1 MRFDPPTRAAIIGCG
16 NMARATVR
24 GILSGFHN
32 TSIEVVCEPSTESYG
47 QMVDVFQA
55 AGRET
60 PANVPDLERMLDEHA
75 SGLDAV
81 YIATPHVLHFSQ
93 AKACLE
99 AGLDVLVEKP
109 MVMNAQE
116 ASSLIEARDRTGRL
130 VVVSFQGSLSPQ
142 VRRAVEMLRSQELG
156 PVQSIS
162 GVVWQNWG
170 GLFADAWRLNPAVS
184 GGGFLFD
191 TGAHM
196 LNTVCD
202 LAGEDFTVISALLDN
217 KGGPVEVNAVI
228 MGRLRSGA
236 LVTINAC
243 GDTAPSC
250 ASDVRV
256 FCSNGVLRTTV
267 WGRSLEIMKCQ
278 PQGWRLTGSSRE
290 EGWEP
295 VDVRDSRGV
304 WEEFL
309 SAREGLIENP
319 SPPEL
324 GLRMALIW
332 DAIKQSAERDGAP
345 VRT

>member
-1 MRFDPPTRAAIIGCG
+1 MRFDPPTRAAVIGCG
-16 NMARATVR
+16 NMARGTVR
-24 GILSGFHN
+24 GILSRFQN
-32 TSIEVVCEPSTESYG
+32 TTIGVVCEPSMESYR

-55 AGRET
+55 AGREA
-60 PANVPDLERMLDEHA
+60 PANVPDLGRMLDEHA
-75 SGLDAV
+75 DGLDAV
-81 YIATPHVLHFSQ
+81 YIATPHVLHYSQ

-99 AGLDVLVEKP
+99 SGLDVLVEKP
-109 MVMNAQE
+109 MVMNTEE
-116 ASSLIEARDRTGRL
+116 ARALIEARDRTGRL
-130 VVVSFQGSLSPQ
+130 VVVAFQGSLSPQ
-142 VRRAVEMLRSQELG
+142 VRRAVELLRSQELG

-162 GVVWQNWG
+162 GVVWQRWG
-170 GLFADAWRLNPAVS
+170 GLFADAWRTDPAVS

-202 LAGEDFTVISALLDN
+202 LAGEDFTSISALMDN
-217 KGGPVEVNAVI
+217 KDGPVEINAAI

-236 LVTINAC
+236 LVTIHAC

-256 FCSNGVLRTTV
+256 FCSNGVLRTTI
-267 WGRSLEIMKCQ
+267 WGHSLEVMKHQ
-278 PQGWRLTGSSRE
+278 PQDWRLTGSSRE

-309 SAREGLIENP
+309 STREGLIENP

-332 DAIKQSAERDGAP
+332 DAVNQSAERDGAP
-345 VRT
+345 VRP